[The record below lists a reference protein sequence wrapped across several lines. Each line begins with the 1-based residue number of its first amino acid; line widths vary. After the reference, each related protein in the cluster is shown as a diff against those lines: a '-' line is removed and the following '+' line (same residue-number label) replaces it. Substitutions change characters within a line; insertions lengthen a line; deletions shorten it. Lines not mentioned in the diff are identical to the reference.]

1 MLRFRFLGAEITLSF
16 WFFAVAALFA
26 AFCPP
31 ALAVYAL
38 LPIAV
43 HELGHL
49 AALFIFGVRIRAA
62 RLTAFGIDLQK
73 SATSKTLSAELGI
86 SLAGAAAN
94 LLLAAGLVLFA
105 FKSVRAMM
113 LVAANVAVAAF
124 NLLPIG
130 SLDGGEAAR
139 LLCGYFFKPKL
150 AYALSRAFSFL
161 ALVPL
166 FAGAVFLLFRPERN
180 FSLVILCVYL
190 LFDIILK
197 G

>member
-1 MLRFRFLGAEITLSF
+1 MISFCFRGVRVALSF

-31 ALAVYAL
+31 ALMAYAL
-38 LPIAV
+38 LPVAA

-49 AALFIFGVRIRAA
+49 AALFVFGVKVREA
-62 RLTAFGIDLQK
+62 RLTAFGISLQK
-73 SATSKTLSAELGI
+73 AEGGRALPAELGI

-94 LLLAAGLVLFA
+94 LLFAAGLYLFA
-105 FKSVRAMM
+105 FQSMRAMT
-113 LVAANVAVAAF
+113 LVAANIAVAAF

-139 LLCGYFFKPKL
+139 LLCGWFFKPKL
-150 AYALSRAFSFL
+150 AYTLSRAFSFL

-166 FAGAVFLLFRPERN
+166 FAAAVFLLLRPERN
-180 FSLVILCVYL
+180 FTLVVLCTYL
-190 LFDIILK
+190 LIDIILK

>member
-1 MLRFRFLGAEITLSF
+1 MGVEVSASF

-26 AFCPP
+26 VACPP
-31 ALAVYAL
+31 ALMVYAL
-38 LPIAV
+38 VPVAV

-49 AALFIFGVRIRAA
+49 AALMVFGVKIREA
-62 RLTAFGIDLQK
+62 RLTAFGIGLQK
-73 SATSKTLSAELGI
+73 AEGGKALGAELAV

-94 LLLAAGLVLFA
+94 VAVAAGTYFFA
-105 FKSVRAMM
+105 FRSVRAMM

-139 LLCGYFFKPKL
+139 LLCGYFFKPGL
-150 AYALSRAFSFL
+150 AHALSRAFSFL

-166 FAGAVFLLFRPERN
+166 FAAAVFLLLRPPRN
-180 FSLVILCVYL
+180 FTLIVLCTYL
-190 LFDIILK
+190 LVDIILK